1 MRHSRGGFTLIEVIM
16 AVAILT
22 SLATIG
28 WGTMKSHL
36 PRFRL
41 IRIAK
46 QFRGDL
52 ATMRGIAVQT
62 NRESKM
68 HLLSHAGDC
77 SDPSDWGGSW
87 EKSIGN
93 KVAGSDEWDLLPED
107 SQIDGRDDDQSKA
120 LVDFTLESTERGFDV
135 CFQDWG
141 VLQGPSLGRNNRD
154 AIVFSPRGWL
164 RNPASDFNSRGYM
177 EFIFINQDANR
188 KGVVDAVK
196 VQLSRSG
203 MIRLVRVPQNYHL
216 NPVGT
221 DEASSTQ

>member
-1 MRHSRGGFTLIEVIM
+1 MRHRRRGFTLIEVMI

-22 SLATIG
+22 ALTAIG

-52 ATMRGIAVQT
+52 ATMRGIAVQS

-68 HLLSHAGDC
+68 HLLSHAGNC
-77 SDPSDWGGSW
+77 SNPSDWGGSW

-93 KVAGSDEWDLLPED
+93 KVFGSDGWDLLPED
-107 SQIDGRDDDQSKA
+107 SRIDGQDDDQSKA

-141 VLQGPSLGRNNRD
+141 TLQGPSLGGNNRD
-154 AIVFSPRGWL
+154 AIVFSPRGWI

-177 EFIFINQDANR
+177 EFMFINQEANR
-188 KGVVDAVK
+188 KGIVDAVK
-196 VQLSRSG
+196 VQVSRSG
-203 MIRLVRVPQNYHL
+203 MIRLVRVPEDYHL

-221 DEASSTQ
+221 DEASSAQ

>member
-52 ATMRGIAVQT
+52 ATMREIAVQT

-68 HLLSHAGDC
+68 HLLSHSGDC
-77 SDPSDWGGSW
+77 RDPSDWGGSW

-93 KVAGSDEWDLLPED
+93 KVVGSDLWDLLPED
-107 SQIDGRDDDQSKA
+107 SYVDGRDDDQSKA

-141 VLQGPSLGRNNRD
+141 VLQGPSLGRNNND
-154 AIVFSPRGWL
+154 SIVFSPRGWL
-164 RNPASDFNSRGYM
+164 RNPVSDFNSRGYM
-177 EFIFINQDANR
+177 EFTFINQDANR

-216 NPVGT
+216 NSVGT